1 MTLLSLSPSS
11 SSNPSSTGPLF
22 VYLEYLYAKK
32 YHQMLVNPNE
42 QYVVQLWKICV
53 IKQFLWEARIEI
65 YLFCAALEI
74 PWEFSAH
81 FCATSDF

>member
-1 MTLLSLSPSS
+1 MVVVSLCIAQI
-11 SSNPSSTGPLF
+11 F
-22 VYLEYLYAKK
+22 
-32 YHQMLVNPNE
+32 VNPKE
-42 QYVVQLWKICV
+42 QYVLQLWKICV
-53 IKQFLWEARIEI
+53 IKQFLWEARIKI

>member
-1 MTLLSLSPSS
+1 MVVVSLCI
-11 SSNPSSTGPLF
+11 T
-22 VYLEYLYAKK
+22 
-32 YHQMLVNPNE
+32 QMFVNPKE
-42 QYVVQLWKICV
+42 QYDVQLWKICV